1 MGLAG
6 PPPKPLPPAP
16 TVVRGLGME
25 GCLIISAMGV
35 NAAGELLPLFQLLR
49 AYLLHKVFTWCLN
62 TRAAMQRSALGHRRV
77 ESRWGKC

>member
-6 PPPKPLPPAP
+6 PPLRFFPTCAP
-16 TVVRGLGME
+16 IARGLGME
-25 GCLIISAMGV
+25 GCLIISAMGA

-49 AYLLHKVFTWCLN
+49 AYLPHNMFTWCLN
-62 TRAAMQRSALGHRRV
+62 TRVAMRCSAPGGMRV